1 MATFYDRG
9 PNFKDIAKRENN
21 FNYSV
26 ASLGDIYS
34 PYLTSKQ
41 QRQYDILSE
50 DEMRQMGITTGRPN
64 FSYKKY
70 NKPNLPQDPN
80 LKNVSI
86 NQVDLGKG
94 LSKNIYLNQGKPAGQ
109 LKGHK
114 IVSQRPTSAIST
126 KKIKYNQDLDP
137 GQRNRIIDVNYLHLT
152 KLPES
157 KKFSHV
163 DKAFINPV
171 QSTFTVKNIVDD
183 NIRKHEKMM
192 KPIVLYPDPV
202 RIFNE
207 QPEKILPGS
216 LRRSQEEIEEFEKN
230 QSLKNM
236 MVIGQGS
243 TNKSNRYKTHRD
255 NHVTFNK
262 PKPNRFK
269 RKATSTKAARNT
281 LRDSE
286 NFVELLDNYF
296 MSSDMRIPPEK
307 DINVILKDYAEK
319 LENSLNKYEMEIS
332 GKKKMN
338 SDTSKF
344 LFQDGFK
351 NKKRSKFGQKVIK
364 PHEPKIYP
372 EFDYE
377 FRKKIQERTSTL
389 QINLRQIFDNISIL
403 KKNKTKENV
412 KKIREQIKKARELT
426 DKVRHL
432 ADDVNLAESDFK
444 NSMIRSNSSPK
455 KKKTNFNQ
463 DLNMNNSFN
472 NTSYNSTNAFPQNN
486 TSYYR
491 TMNNPSNPPVNVVN
505 NNVTNNNLN
514 ISNQSMN
521 SVTFPNTQNNVI
533 NNNTTN
539 NLNNTVNSNMNNTN
553 SGFPI
558 QNNSNMNNTNSGFP
572 IQNNSNMNDTNNSNY
587 GYPNQNNNNMN
598 STNNTNYGYPNQNN
612 NMNNSNNNPNNAPTT
627 TTKLQNQQTENPL
640 EYSST
645 SISSNIN
652 PMNSFS
658 TNVNN
663 ISTVQQTNQSHNNI
677 NIINNTMPQTN
688 IHTTNNIIYNNN
700 TTQSQAQPQP
710 MPQANNMMTSRAN
723 MYMQSQNFNPII
735 EDPNEYTNNNVN
747 TRSVNTNMS
756 QGFNS
761 NIQTNRMP
769 TNMSGTYNNQTN
781 PLPNTQRLPNQS
793 INKNSNYFLQ
803 STNTFKDINS
813 KSTTNINVKPK
824 SNLKPKP
831 RPNSSTKT
839 KTSFKVNPN
848 NNSLT
853 KSKMITVSLDEPEY
867 FRNKPKNSQTFR
879 GTTSISLINP
889 KSSEVLT
896 QNYVINDMDQTINH
910 VPMQVEEMK
919 VNTKNYVEDER
930 YSSFNVEFPVKYY
943 YELSKEHEPPKN
955 KEWFIRPH
963 HTETFVESNNAIPDD
978 IMNTKYLSYYAP
990 APQKKKKTR
999 QDILEELIMETRAHI
1014 SELQEDM
1021 FKKANLNKEGEK
1033 LYGKLEDLREEAKK
1047 SFIPGYRDAKEA
1059 KQKSIFEMLK
1069 DPNSA
1074 SYSEMYDQN
1083 EDIKQTNFAISSVG
1097 TMLSELRGKEKNII
1111 NKKRK
1116 EEYERIRPPVDGW
1129 YELKSDA
1136 FLNEIIRN
1144 KMVLNSGPEYFEK
1157 IEELQNEELY

>member
-1 MATFYDRG
+1 MATIYERG

-137 GQRNRIIDVNYLHLT
+137 AQKNRIIDVNYLHLT

-163 DKAFINPV
+163 DKAIINPV
-171 QSTFTVKNIVDD
+171 QSTFSVKNIVDD

-207 QPEKILPGS
+207 QPDKILPGS
-216 LRRSQEEIEEFEKN
+216 MRRSQEEIKEFEKN
-230 QSLKNM
+230 QSIKNM

-243 TNKSNRYKTHRD
+243 TNKSDRYKTHRD

-307 DINVILKDYAEK
+307 NINVILKDYAEK
-319 LENSLNKYEMEIS
+319 LEDSLNKYEMEIS

-351 NKKRSKFGQKVIK
+351 NKKKSKFGQKVIK
-364 PHEPKIYP
+364 AREPKIYP

-432 ADDVNLAESDFK
+432 ADDVNIAESDFK
-444 NSMIRSNSSPK
+444 SSMVRSSSSPK
-455 KKKTNFNQ
+455 KKKTNINQ
-463 DLNMNNSFN
+463 NLNINNSFT
-472 NTSYNSTNAFPQNN
+472 NTSYNTTNVFPQNN

-491 TMNNPSNPPVNVVN
+491 TMNNPTNPPVNVIN
-505 NNVTNNNLN
+505 NNVTNNNAN

-521 SVTFPNTQNNVI
+521 SATFPNPQNNNI
-533 NNNTTN
+533 NNNINN
-539 NLNNTVNSNMNNTN
+539 NLNNSVNSNMNNTN

-558 QNNSNMNNTNSGFP
+558 QNNSIMNN
-572 IQNNSNMNDTNNSNY
+572 TNNSNY

-598 STNNTNYGYPNQNN
+598 STNNTNYEYPNQNN
-612 NMNNSNNNPNNAPTT
+612 NMNSTNNTNYGYPNTDNVPTT
-627 TTKLQNQQTENPL
+627 TIQVQNQQNENPL

-677 NIINNTMPQTN
+677 NIINNAMPQTN

-710 MPQANNMMTSRAN
+710 QPQVNNMMTSRAN
-723 MYMQSQNFNPII
+723 IYMQSQNFNPII
-735 EDPNEYTNNNVN
+735 EDPNEYNNNNN
-747 TRSVNTNMS
+747 TRSVNTNIS
-756 QGFNS
+756 QGLNS
-761 NIQTNRMP
+761 NNQTNNMP
-769 TNMSGTYNNQTN
+769 TNLSSTYNNQAN

-793 INKNSNYFLQ
+793 INQNANYFLQ
-803 STNTFKDINS
+803 SSNTFKDINS
-813 KSTTNINVKPK
+813 KSSTNINTKPK
-824 SNLKPKP
+824 SNLKPKT

-839 KTSFKVNPN
+839 KTSFKINPN

-853 KSKMITVSLDEPEY
+853 NSKMITVSLDEPEY
-867 FRNKPKNSQTFR
+867 FRNKPTNSQTFR

-889 KSSEVLT
+889 KSSDVLT
-896 QNYVINDMDQTINH
+896 QNLVINDIDQTINH

-919 VNTKNYVEDER
+919 VNTKNYIEDER

-943 YELSKEHEPPKN
+943 YELSKEHEPSKN

-963 HTETFVESNNAIPDD
+963 HTETFVDSNNAIPDD

-1021 FKKANLNKEGEK
+1021 FKKANLNKEGEE

-1116 EEYERIRPPVDGW
+1116 EEYERIRPPLDRW

-1136 FLNEIIRN
+1136 FLNEIVRN